1 MKWTADIHE
10 HLLISVFQ
18 VTKFSGDQVKAI
30 LADMQARGYPITDR
44 ALTYV
49 LIFSAFDLTCFCF
62 SPA

>member
-18 VTKFSGDQVKAI
+18 VTKFSSEQMRAI
-30 LADMQARGYPITDR
+30 LEDMQARGYPITDR

-49 LIFSAFDLTCFCF
+49 FDFSGFALACF
-62 SPA
+62 